1 LSRLVP
7 RCPTIDFFWEY
18 AGQQAEPAP
27 NMKKNRGAERGA
39 PVKVGRTQ
47 SHPVAPGQ
55 TKKKIKKMEAELILA
70 KDAKEAKAG

>member
-1 LSRLVP
+1 
-7 RCPTIDFFWEY
+7 
-18 AGQQAEPAP
+18 
-27 NMKKNRGAERGA
+27 MKKNRGAERGA